1 MLSIHLSRSTAV
13 VDKLLTEHVSAIA
26 TSDYTTFFCE
36 RQPDANSSITAISM
50 IRDQRLVISEFFIV
64 HSKL

>member
-36 RQPDANSSITAISM
+36 RQPDANSSIAAISM
-50 IRDQRLVISEFFIV
+50 ISDER
-64 HSKL
+64 